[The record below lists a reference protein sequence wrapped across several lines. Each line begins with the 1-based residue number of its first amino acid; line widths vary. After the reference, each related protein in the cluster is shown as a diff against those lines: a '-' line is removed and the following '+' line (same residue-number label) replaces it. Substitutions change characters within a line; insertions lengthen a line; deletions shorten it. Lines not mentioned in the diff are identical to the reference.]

1 MRQHAPFES
10 IYLDKF
16 EVVEQVADGTHR
28 YPHTDQLAA
37 LSRAINLEF
46 YGPLPNRI
54 RNVDARADD
63 YHKSL
68 LNLAALFFCRYVN
81 ESRADQ
87 LRLFPVITPELVT
100 KVGIVQ
106 RVSQSTPRGRHH
118 QFRFFTGQDFVP
130 DIYVCGKRL
139 VYTEH
144 VLRRFTERVPT
155 WAGADLMELLAIFF
169 FNPLIVTTV
178 GQSPAFLFPY
188 NHSLLAFTFEE
199 SAEEI
204 VVTTCLTNR
213 EIHRLEFSAP
223 PRVYNSHYGTAF
235 TPPVIRNWLP
245 ESWAKDLDELWQKQ
259 APLAAP
265 VEKPKRLAS
274 WAKTTL
280 IIEQHAPKMCRVPGC
295 RMQFMDQL
303 PGLSVRFLPPPKP
316 VPRPATLEELNA
328 TIVAEPANARRYYD
342 RSLWYKAQQDEPRA
356 LADLDKAIELDPAGP
371 DVFNERGWIYFKRGD
386 ITAALRDVNEALRL
400 NPRDSTAYD
409 SRAWIE
415 FACGNLAAAET
426 DCRRSLEFVRLIP
439 NAHYTR
445 GLLYFMAKDYAR
457 AIAEWIQAVALAPV
471 WTDDLAPWLEK
482 AVQAATGVTSNNQ
495 PSPVGHIVEAQ

>member
-16 EVVEQVADGTHR
+16 EVVEQLGEGTHR

-87 LRLFPVITPELVT
+87 LRLFPVVTPELVT

-106 RVSQSTPRGRHH
+106 RVSQSTLRGRHH
-118 QFRFFTGQDFVP
+118 RFRFFTGQDFVP
-130 DIYVCGKRL
+130 DIHVCGKRL
-139 VYTEH
+139 VYTDH

-188 NHSLLAFTFEE
+188 NDSLLAFTFEE

-223 PRVYNSHYGTAF
+223 PRVYNSHYGPAY

-265 VEKPKRLAS
+265 VVKSKRLAS
-274 WAKTTL
+274 WAKTTVL
-280 IIEQHAPKMCRVPGC
+280 IEQYAPKMSRVPGC

-303 PGLSVRFLPPPKP
+303 PGLSVRFLLPPPPAWHPAP
-316 VPRPATLEELNA
+316 VEELTA
-328 TIVAEPANARRYYD
+328 AIAAEPANARRYYD
-342 RSLWYKAQQDEPRA
+342 RSLAYKDQDDAARA
-356 LADLDKAIELDPAGP
+356 LADLDKAIELDPTSTDAL
-371 DVFNERGWIYFKRGD
+371 NQRGWMHFKRGD
-386 ITAALRDVNEALRL
+386 IAAALRDVNEALRL
-400 NPRDSTAYD
+400 DPADSDAYD

-415 FACGNLAAAET
+415 FAGGNLAAAET
-426 DCRRSLEFVRLIP
+426 DCRRSLEFVSRIP

-445 GLLYFMAKDYAR
+445 GLLYFMAKDYVR
-457 AIAEWIQAVALAPV
+457 ATTEWAQAVALSPV
-471 WTDDLAPWLEK
+471 WTEDLAPWLEK
-482 AVQAATGVTSNNQ
+482 AMQAATGVAGNN
-495 PSPVGHIVEAQ
+495 

>member
-1 MRQHAPFES
+1 M
-10 IYLDKF
+10 
-16 EVVEQVADGTHR
+16 
-28 YPHTDQLAA
+28 
-37 LSRAINLEF
+37 
-46 YGPLPNRI
+46 
-54 RNVDARADD
+54 
-63 YHKSL
+63 
-68 LNLAALFFCRYVN
+68 
-81 ESRADQ
+81 
-87 LRLFPVITPELVT
+87 TPELVT

-118 QFRFFTGQDFVP
+118 RFRFFTGQDFVP

-223 PRVYNSHYGTAF
+223 PRVYNSHYGPAY

-245 ESWAKDLDELWQKQ
+245 ESLAKDLDELWQKQ
-259 APLAAP
+259 VPLAPP
-265 VEKPKRLAS
+265 VDKPKRLAS

-280 IIEQHAPKMCRVPGC
+280 IIEEYAPKMCRVPGC

-303 PGLSVRFLPPPKP
+303 PGLSLRFLPPPQP
-316 VPRPATLEELNA
+316 VWHPAPVEELTA
-328 TIVAEPANARRYYD
+328 AIAAEPANSRRYYD
-342 RSLWYKAQQDEPRA
+342 RSLVYKDQQDEARA
-356 LADLDKAIELDPAGP
+356 LADLDQAIELEPTNADAL
-371 DVFNERGWIYFKRGD
+371 NQRGWMRYKRGE
-386 ITAALRDVNEALRL
+386 IVAALCDVNEALRL
-400 NPRDSTAYD
+400 DPQDSTAYD
-409 SRAWIE
+409 TRAWIE
-415 FACGNLAAAET
+415 YARGNLAAAET
-426 DCRRSLEFVRLIP
+426 DCRRSLEFVSLIA

-445 GLLYFMAKDYAR
+445 GLLYFMAKDYSR
-457 AIAEWIQAVALAPV
+457 AIVEWIQAVALAPV
-471 WTDDLAPWLEK
+471 WANDLAPWLEK
-482 AVQAATGVTSNNQ
+482 AQQAATDAANNK
-495 PSPVGHIVEAQ
+495 

>member
-16 EVVEQVADGTHR
+16 EVVEQVADGTRR
-28 YPHTDQLAA
+28 YPHTDQLPA

-46 YGPLPNRI
+46 YGPLANRI

-63 YHKSL
+63 YHKSM

-87 LRLFPVITPELVT
+87 LRLFPVMTPELVT

-118 QFRFFTGQDFVP
+118 RFRFFTGQDFVP

-139 VYTEH
+139 VFTEH
-144 VLRRFTERVPT
+144 VIRRFTERVPT
-155 WAGADLMELLAIFF
+155 WAGADLMELLVIFF
-169 FNPLIVTTV
+169 CNPLIVTTV

-188 NHSLLAFTFEE
+188 NNSLLAFPFQE

-223 PRVYNSHYGTAF
+223 PRVYNSHYGPAY

-259 APLAAP
+259 VPLATP
-265 VEKPKRLAS
+265 VVKPKRLAN
-274 WAKTTL
+274 WAKTTV
-280 IIEQHAPKMCRVPGC
+280 IIEQQAPKMCRVPGC
-295 RMQFMDQL
+295 RMQFMDNL
-303 PGLSVRFLPPPKP
+303 PGLSLRFLPPPKP
-316 VPRPATLEELNA
+316 AWHPPTLDKLTA
-328 TIVAEPANARRYYD
+328 AIAAEPANSRRYYD
-342 RSLWYKAQQDEPRA
+342 RALGYKDEHDEARA
-356 LADLDKAIELDPAGP
+356 LADLDKAIELEPTNSDAL
-371 DVFNERGWIYFKRGD
+371 NQRGWMRFKRGD
-386 ITAALRDVNEALRL
+386 IVAALRDVNEALRL
-400 NPRDSTAYD
+400 DPQDSTAYD
-409 SRAWIE
+409 TRAWIE
-415 FACGNLAAAET
+415 YTRGNFVAAET
-426 DCRRSLEFVRLIP
+426 DCRRSLEFVSLIA

-445 GLLYFMAKDYAR
+445 GLLNFMAKDYAR
-457 AIAEWIQAVALAPV
+457 AIVEWTQAVALAPV

-482 AVQAATGVTSNNQ
+482 ARQAETDATNNHPRLVTS
-495 PSPVGHIVEAQ
+495 G